1 MNTLPEDIVH
11 WTVVTLLGSSIALLL
26 ETQKKSEGISLL
38 GFKYGWQLNS
48 LQYDKSKYRIG
59 SNNSKMNVLRGKMT
73 SSSTRPQSSIFS
85 LGFSLP
91 AQWYLALLVLV
102 MPISH
107 ISIILRHDWL
117 KFYSTKKPPGQMLLN
132 YMLVTT
138 VLLISFLI
146 EFYSKKG
153 EMKRQHFCV
162 VWTDIDVT
170 NVKSIFKFS
179 F

>member
-117 KFYSTKKPPGQMLLN
+117 KFYSTKKPPGQMLLEL
-132 YMLVTT
+132 YASHYRV
-138 VLLISFLI
+138 VDFISNRILQQKRRNEKTAFLC
-146 EFYSKKG
+146 
-153 EMKRQHFCV
+153 CV
-162 VWTDIDVT
+162 DWYWCNKCKI
-170 NVKSIFKFS
+170 NF
-179 F
+179 